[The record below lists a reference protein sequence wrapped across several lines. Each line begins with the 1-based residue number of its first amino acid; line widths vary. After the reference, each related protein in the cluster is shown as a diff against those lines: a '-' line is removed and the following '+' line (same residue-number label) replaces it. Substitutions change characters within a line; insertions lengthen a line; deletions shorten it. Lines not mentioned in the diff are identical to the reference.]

1 MILHGRY
8 KRIIVDWIAFRI
20 AFRVAHRIAHR
31 KFDATEFETTGK
43 LP

>member
-20 AFRVAHRIAHR
+20 AFRVAHR

>member
-8 KRIIVDWIAFRI
+8 KRNIGDWI